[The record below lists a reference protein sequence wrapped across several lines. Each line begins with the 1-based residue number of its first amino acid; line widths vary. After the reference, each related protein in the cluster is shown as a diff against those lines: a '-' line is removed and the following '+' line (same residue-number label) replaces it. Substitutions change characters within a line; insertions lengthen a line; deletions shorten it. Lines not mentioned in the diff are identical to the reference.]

1 MPTQS
6 KVKVTKVR
14 KLLKWPIPKYLL
26 RRYVRNQK
34 TNDELY
40 DTPRQYPNFNWTDSW
55 YSSSFGVTWPSN
67 LGRYTFGKRILRLTR
82 RPSDRQSRMVQIF
95 KFNFTLL
102 VRNHCW
108 MLRFYNRGHC
118 ALVNKAVD
126 RPNCRPT
133 SDSDLC
139 VEWPSGKL
147 TLLGSCRSLVRLLLG
162 GGVHGSLIKRQL
174 LSLSLSFWSAGV
186 SEWVAWKRLSADPR
200 CLSWSLFI
208 RSMLTNFVSMNIV
221 PSLSVP
227 SQFRISYIGLANICQ
242 TSCFGGVTKVELW
255 FACS

>member
-14 KLLKWPIPKYLL
+14 KLLKRPIPKYLL
-26 RRYVRNQK
+26 RRYVYVIKRPMMN
-34 TNDELY
+34 Y

-102 VRNHCW
+102 VRNHYW

-126 RPNCRPT
+126 RPNCT

-139 VEWPSGKL
+139 VEWPSGEL
-147 TLLGSCRSLVRLLLG
+147 TLLGSCSSLVRLLLG
-162 GGVHGSLIKRQL
+162 GGVHGSLITRQL
-174 LSLSLSFWSAGV
+174 LSLSFILICW
-186 SEWVAWKRLSADPR
+186 SEWVGGLETSLRRST
-200 CLSWSLFI
+200 LFI
-208 RSMLTNFVSMNIV
+208 LVSV
-221 PSLSVP
+221 HPVD
-227 SQFRISYIGLANICQ
+227 AD
-242 TSCFGGVTKVELW
+242 
-255 FACS
+255 